1 MGVVMYDGLWACWGH
16 DMGVMGSQHV
26 HDGVVIWAWW
36 GREMGVATR
45 GVMVCLQCAPYIMVP

>member
-1 MGVVMYDGLWACWGH
+1 MGLNGDR

-26 HDGVVIWAWW
+26 HDGVVIWVWW
-36 GREMGVATR
+36 GCEMGVVLG